1 MMNKLRTQ
9 AVIAF
14 CLFLI
19 LILGGASMFYFLF
32 AEDYYVSKKKS
43 LMNTAF
49 ENVRQLDLDQ
59 ITYEDNPSI
68 TSLETES
75 FSIIICDKDFKQVY
89 SSKIWNS
96 EDVIQE
102 TMIPAKSLF
111 SENARAIYRKDVF
124 RKPVSLFGLVIQ
136 DEHKYYIYI
145 YENTTSIRRSIEY
158 VNHFLVDILLL
169 AVALGIVFAWIICS
183 KIVKPVQN
191 VRTVAQKIAEN
202 DFSVR
207 ASESVP
213 TYELKQLAQSIN
225 QMADKIQRDMNDLNN
240 YNYLLLR
247 QNRNMAEFEDIRKT
261 IVSKMTHELK
271 TPLAI
276 ISSQVEMLQ
285 YEYDDSKKDYYFS
298 SIMEEIEKMSGLIS
312 NILNNSFSDE
322 ALPSTLMTR
331 EDLSL
336 LLDTLIPKYKCWMTA
351 SNINFTSSVQEE
363 CFAVF
368 DPVQIEQVVNNY
380 IMNAWNHTSPEYQIT
395 LTLRQDE
402 ESIYCSVYNEGASI
416 PEEERDRIWKSFY
429 QADRKD
435 SDNKSTEIGLGL
447 FIVRDII
454 SLHHGSYGV
463 FNCRKGVEFWFR
475 LPKA

>member
-1 MMNKLRTQ
+1 MNKLRTQ
-9 AVIAF
+9 TVIAF
-14 CLFLI
+14 SLFLVI
-19 LILGGASMFYFLF
+19 ILGGASMFYFLF
-32 AEDYYVSKKKS
+32 AEEYYTSKKKS

-49 ENVRQLDLDQ
+49 KNVRELDLDK
-59 ITYEDNPSI
+59 ITYEENPSI
-68 TSLETES
+68 TSLESES
-75 FSIIICDKDFKQVY
+75 FSIIICDKDFNLIY
-89 SSKIWNS
+89 SSKIWS
-96 EDVIQE
+96 PEEVIQQ
-102 TMIPAKSLF
+102 TMVPSVSLF
-111 SENARAIYRKDVF
+111 SEDAHAIYRKDVS
-124 RKPVSLFGLVIQ
+124 RKPVSLFGLAVQ
-136 DEHKYYIYI
+136 DGHKYYIYI
-145 YENTTSIRRSIEY
+145 YENTTSIRRSIDY

-169 AVALGIVFAWIICS
+169 AVALGIIFAWIICS
-183 KIVKPVQN
+183 KIVKPVQD

-207 ASESVP
+207 ASESLP
-213 TYELKQLAQSIN
+213 TYEFKQLAQSIN

-247 QNRNMAEFEDIRKT
+247 QNRNMAEFEDIRKN

-312 NILNNSFSDE
+312 NILNNSFTDE
-322 ALPSTLMTR
+322 ALPSTLMAR
-331 EDLSL
+331 DDLSL
-336 LLDTLIPKYKCWMTA
+336 LLETLIPKYKCWMTA
-351 SNINFTSSVQEE
+351 SNIHFTASVQED
-363 CFAVF
+363 CYSVF
-368 DPVQIEQVVNNY
+368 DPMQIEQVVNNY
-380 IMNAWNHTSPEYQIT
+380 IMNAWSHTGAEQQIS

-402 ESIYCSVYNEGASI
+402 ESIYCSVYNEGSFI
-416 PEEERDRIWKSFY
+416 PVEEQGHIWKSFY
-429 QADRKD
+429 QAGTKD
-435 SDNKSTEIGLGL
+435 SRSNSTEIGLGL

-454 SLHHGSYGV
+454 SLHHGTCGV